1 MRLQIDGPS
10 ADGPGFAPWDQ
21 AWDRALYGSE
31 GFYLRPEGPA
41 GHFAT
46 AAHTS
51 QGGLLAAALVR
62 LAQLAGCRRVVDV
75 GAGRGEL
82 LAAVSAVPDAQS
94 LDLVAVDL
102 CARPRLLPSRVGW
115 ATSVPAPTAPTLLLG
130 WELLDVV
137 PCPVLEADGEGDL
150 RVIHVSS
157 TGSEETFG
165 EPSPPDLAWCRRWWP
180 GPYAPG
186 QRVEV
191 GRARDELWAAMVSTG
206 LGDEGLAVAVD
217 YEHALG
223 SRPHSGSLAG
233 FRSGRACAP
242 VPDGRHDLTAHVAL
256 DSVAAAVQTGRPELT
271 TGRTTQHAALHAL
284 AVSGRRPEADRA
296 RTDPTGYLADLSRA
310 GEASVLLDP
319 DGLGGFGWLLAA
331 AGEDAEGALRTLT
344 TRTSINERDAAPGC
358 ST

>member
-1 MRLQIDGPS
+1 VRLPTDGPS
-10 ADGPGFAPWDQ
+10 AEAPRFAPWDQ
-21 AWDRALYGSE
+21 AWQQALYGSE

-82 LAAVSAVPDAQS
+82 LAAVSAVPDAQD
-94 LDLVAVDL
+94 LELVAVDL
-102 CARPRLLPSRVGW
+102 CARPPQLPSRVGW
-115 ATSVPAPTAPTLLLG
+115 ATTVPAPTAPTLLLG
-130 WELLDVV
+130 WELLDVA
-137 PCPVLEADGEGDL
+137 PCPVLQADGEGGL
-150 RVIHVSS
+150 RMVRVSS
-157 TGSEETFG
+157 TGSEELG
-165 EPSPPDLAWCRRWWP
+165 AEPTPADLAWCRSWWS
-180 GPYAPG
+180 GPYEPG

-191 GRARDELWAAMVSTG
+191 GRARDEVWVAMVSAG
-206 LGDEGLAVAVD
+206 LGGDGLALAVD
-217 YEHALG
+217 YEHTLG
-223 SRPHSGSLAG
+223 SRPHAGSLTG

-256 DSVAAAVQTGRPELT
+256 DSVAAALRSSHPGLT
-271 TGRTTQHAALHAL
+271 TGRTSQQAALRAL
-284 AVSGRRPEADRA
+284 GVSGRRPEAGRA

-319 DGLGGFGWLLAA
+319 DGLGGFGWLLSA
-331 AGEDAEGALRTLT
+331 AGEDAERALRTLT
-344 TRTSINERDAAPGC
+344 NRTSVTERDAAPGC